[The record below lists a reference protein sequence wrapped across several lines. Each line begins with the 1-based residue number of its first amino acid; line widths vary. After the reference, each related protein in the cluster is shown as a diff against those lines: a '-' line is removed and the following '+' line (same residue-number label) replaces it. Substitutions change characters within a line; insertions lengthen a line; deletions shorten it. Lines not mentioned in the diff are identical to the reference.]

1 MYFID
6 TNVFIRVL
14 VKDNE
19 KFFRECLSFLN
30 LIKKDEIR
38 AFTSTLVLSEVEWV
52 LDGFYKFEKQKV
64 IEALDGIIKLKNLKI
79 IDKFDPQLALDIFQK
94 NNVKFIDAL
103 ISSNPQIFQM
113 KIIIISYDKD
123 FDKLNV
129 KRKEPKMS

>member
-1 MYFID
+1 
-6 TNVFIRVL
+6 
-14 VKDNE
+14 
-19 KFFRECLSFLN
+19 
-30 LIKKDEIR
+30 
-38 AFTSTLVLSEVEWV
+38 

-129 KRKEPKMS
+129 KRKEPKDVLKGI